1 MTLTGDVYQESDA
14 VEVCSGCWNGHLTRK
29 IPKTAAVSLAPYRK
43 VKGGCGSHQIRNI
56 VLEQLLLTDIQ
67 CITTDAKDHEEN
79 FLKLVTGLSEKEL
92 NKTYKD
98 NRKELD
104 KTNQQIVK
112 LDIIIQKLYED
123 NVKGKIS
130 NERIV

>member
-1 MTLTGDVYQESDA
+1 M
-14 VEVCSGCWNGHLTRK
+14 
-29 IPKTAAVSLAPYRK
+29 
-43 VKGGCGSHQIRNI
+43 
-56 VLEQLLLTDIQ
+56 LEQLLLTDIQ